1 MSREPRL
8 YLIDMRN
15 ACSLIV
21 NWSSGVPEDAFAH
34 GDVRYHACLQQ
45 LVVLGEAA
53 KAIPE
58 QIRQGTPDV
67 PWASVA
73 GLRDVIAHGYFA
85 LEAAT
90 VRQICIERV
99 PELLSVVTA
108 LLDEMPSIDG
118 ED

>member
-21 NWSSGVPEDAFAH
+21 SWSSGVPEDAFVY

-58 QIRQGTPDV
+58 EIRQTIPDV
-67 PWASVA
+67 PWSSVA

-90 VRQICIERV
+90 VRHICIERV
-99 PELLSVVTA
+99 PELLSAVSA
-108 LLDEMPSIDG
+108 LLDELPSLDD